1 MIQKKYSVFIFG
13 TLALFLTLFAVLT
26 GNFFTKKIQIQI
38 GEVAKETIL
47 APFQVENE
55 IATNRKKDL
64 AEDAVKTQYK
74 KDSKVQEQAIGEIEE
89 LFNYIENLKAN
100 TAEERS
106 EDDLVGILNEHA
118 AIALYNE
125 QYATLLRLSEERLE
139 DMRKTCID
147 IASSLF
153 DEGISQEEQNNS
165 LALRTALEASTLTLT
180 QQKIAQDI
188 INSVLKPNVVV
199 DEFAT
204 NEAIRMAREKVEPV
218 YILAGEKII
227 EQGTKVTEETYM
239 LLDKVGY
246 LDTNKSG
253 RYKQYLGLVILLGLG
268 GVFAFIYV
276 HTHHRKWSYRQYNFL
291 FMTYTVTILMVRAMM
306 TMPFVY
312 LPICMAAMLVA
323 FAMEMELALLI
334 HSLIVIMTAII
345 LKSDFVSIGYFMI
358 TGIGA
363 IFVVRNMLERAKTV
377 MNALIIGGIQSV
389 AYISLKLFSGATFNV
404 TIGAECIAAFIMGV
418 IAVVLV
424 VGILPFLE
432 SAFGFI
438 TSMQLLE
445 LTNPNQPVLKRL
457 LLEATG
463 TYYHSLLVAN
473 LAETAADAIG
483 ANPLM
488 ARVGGYYHDI
498 GKLGNSSYFKENQGK
513 ENPHDYLTPYESYS
527 HIVSHV
533 SYGVTLAEEYEL
545 PSYIIDIIKQHHG
558 TSCMQYFYMK
568 AKEEHTTE
576 VCEADFCY
584 LGPKPRSKEAALVML
599 ADVVEAT
606 VRSMQDRL
614 GEELT
619 IHDLVTKMV
628 KQKLKEGQLDEC
640 ELYISDIDKI
650 IESFTKMLKGM
661 YHERIKY
668 PERIEQ

>member
-1 MIQKKYSVFIFG
+1 MIQKRYSVFIFG
-13 TLALFLTLFAVLT
+13 ALALLVTFFAVLT

-55 IATNRKKDL
+55 IATNRKRDL
-64 AEDAVKTQYK
+64 AEASVKTQYK
-74 KDSKVQEQAIGEIEE
+74 KDSKVQEQAISDIEE
-89 LFNYIENLKAN
+89 LFNYIKALKVN
-100 TAEERS
+100 TLEERS
-106 EDDLVGILNEHA
+106 EDELVRILSDHA
-118 AIALYNE
+118 TIALYNE
-125 QYATLLRLSEERLE
+125 QYATLLRLSDQGLE
-139 DMRKTCID
+139 NMQKTCIEVG
-147 IASSLF
+147 SQLF
-153 DEGISQEEQNNS
+153 DEGISQDDQSNS
-165 LALRTALEASTLTLT
+165 LSLRTALEESTLTLT

-188 INSVLKPNVVV
+188 ISSVLKPNVVV
-199 DEFAT
+199 DELAT
-204 NEAIRMAREKVEPV
+204 NEAIRAAREKVEPV
-218 YILAGEKII
+218 YVLAGEKII
-227 EQGTKVTEETYM
+227 EQGTKVTEETYT
-239 LLDKVGY
+239 LLEKVGY
-246 LDTNKSG
+246 LDTKKSG
-253 RYKQYLGLVILLGLG
+253 RYKQYLGFIILIGLG
-268 GVFAFIYV
+268 SIFAFNYV
-276 HTHHRKWSYRQYNFL
+276 HTHHKKWTYKQYNFL
-291 FMTYTVTILMVRAMM
+291 FMIYTVTILMVR
-306 TMPFVY
+306 TMKTLPFVY
-312 LPICMAAMLVA
+312 LPICMVAMLVA
-323 FAMEMELALLI
+323 FAMEMELALLV
-334 HSLIVIMTAII
+334 HSLIVLITAII
-345 LKSDFVSIGYFMI
+345 LKSDFVSISYFMI

-377 MNALIIGGIQSV
+377 MNAVLIGGIQCIT
-389 AYISLKLFSGATFNV
+389 YLSLKLFSGATLNI
-404 TIGAECIAAFIMGV
+404 TIGAECVAAFVMGV

-432 SAFGFI
+432 SAFDFM
-438 TSMQLLE
+438 TPMQLLE

-498 GKLGNSSYFKENQGK
+498 GKLSGSSYFKENQGK

-527 HIVSHV
+527 RIAAHV
-533 SYGVTLAEEYEL
+533 SYGETLAKEYEL
-545 PSYIIDIIKQHHG
+545 PPYIIDIIKQHHG

-568 AKEEHTTE
+568 AQAEGGQQI
-576 VCEADFCY
+576 CEADFCY
-584 LGPKPRSKEAALVML
+584 AGPRPRTKEAALVML

-606 VRSMQDRL
+606 VRSMQDKI

-619 IHDLVTKMV
+619 IHDLVAKMV
-628 KQKLKEGQLDEC
+628 RQKLKEGQLDEC

-668 PERIEQ
+668 PERIEK

>member
-1 MIQKKYSVFIFG
+1 MIQKKYSVYIFG
-13 TLALFLTLFAVLT
+13 TFALLITFFAVLT

-55 IATNRKKDL
+55 IATNRKRDL
-64 AEDAVKTQYK
+64 AEVSVKTQYK
-74 KDSKVQEQAIGEIEE
+74 KDSKVQEQAISDIED
-89 LFNYIENLKAN
+89 LFNYIKTLKSN
-100 TAEERS
+100 TPEERT
-106 EDDLVGILNEHA
+106 EDELVRILSEHA
-118 AIALYNE
+118 SIALYNE
-125 QYATLLRLSEERLE
+125 QYVTLLRLSEEGLE
-139 DMRKTCID
+139 SMQKTCID
-147 IASSLF
+147 IASHLF
-153 DEGISQEEQNNS
+153 DEGISKEEQNNS
-165 LALRTALEASTLTLT
+165 LALRTTLEGSTLTLT

-188 INSVLKPNVVV
+188 ISSILKPNVVV
-199 DEFAT
+199 DELAT
-204 NEAIRMAREKVEPV
+204 NEAIRAAREKVEPV

-227 EQGTKVTEETYM
+227 EQGTKVTEETYT

-246 LDTNKSG
+246 LDTNKAG
-253 RYKQYLGLVILLGLG
+253 RYKQYVGLIILLGLG
-268 GVFAFIYV
+268 SIFAFNYV
-276 HTHHRKWSYRQYNFL
+276 HTHHKKWSYMQYNFL
-291 FMTYTVTILMVRAMM
+291 FMIYTITIIMVR
-306 TMPFVY
+306 TMKTLPFVY
-312 LPICMAAMLVA
+312 LPICMVAMLIA
-323 FAMEMELALLI
+323 FAMEMELALLV
-334 HSLIVIMTAII
+334 HSLIVLITAII
-345 LKSDFVSIGYFMI
+345 LKSDFVSMGYFII

-377 MNALIIGGIQSV
+377 TNALLVGGIQSIT
-389 AYISLKLFSGATFNV
+389 YLGLKLFSGGVVNIALG
-404 TIGAECIAAFIMGV
+404 IECMAAFIMGV

-438 TSMQLLE
+438 TPMQLLE

-498 GKLGNSSYFKENQGK
+498 GKLSGSSYFKENQGK

-527 HIVSHV
+527 RIVHHV
-533 SYGVTLAEEYEL
+533 SYGVILAEEYEL
-545 PSYIIDIIKQHHG
+545 PPYIVDIIKQHHG

-568 AKEEHTTE
+568 AQSEEMQ
-576 VCEADFCY
+576 VCGADFCY
-584 LGPKPRSKEAALVML
+584 EGPKPRTKEAALVML

-606 VRSMQDRL
+606 VRAMQDKI

-619 IHDLVTKMV
+619 IYDLVSKMV

-668 PERIEQ
+668 PERIEE

>member
-1 MIQKKYSVFIFG
+1 MIQKKYSVFVFG
-13 TLALFLTLFAVLT
+13 ILALVVTCIAVLT

-38 GEVAKETIL
+38 GEVAKTTIL

-64 AEDAVKTQYK
+64 AESAVKTQYK
-74 KDSKVQEQAIGEIEE
+74 KDSKVQEKAIGEIEE
-89 LFNYIENLKAN
+89 LFNYIETLKSN
-100 TAEERS
+100 TTNKRTDEE
-106 EDDLVGILNEHA
+106 LIKILNEHTS
-118 AIALYNE
+118 IALYNE
-125 QYATLLRLSEERLE
+125 QYMALLRLSEE
-139 DMRKTCID
+139 DITNMKKTCID
-147 IASSLF
+147 VASSLF
-153 DEGISQEEQNNS
+153 DEGITQSGQNNNI
-165 LALRTALEASTLTLT
+165 ALKSALEASSLTVT
-180 QQKIAQDI
+180 KQKIAQDI
-188 INSVLKPNVVV
+188 ITSVLAPNVIV

-204 NEAIRMAREKVEPV
+204 SEAIRAAREKVEPV
-218 YILAGEKII
+218 YVLAGEKII

-239 LLDKVGY
+239 LLEKVGY
-246 LDTNKSG
+246 LNTDKSVK
-253 RYKQYLGLVILLGLG
+253 YQQYLGFVILLGLG
-268 GVFAFIYV
+268 SLFVFIYV
-276 HTHHRKWSYRQYNFL
+276 YTHHKKWSYGQYNFL
-291 FMTYTVTILMVRAMM
+291 FITYIATILMVRTMM

-312 LPICMAAMLVA
+312 LPVCMAAMLVA
-323 FAMEMELALLI
+323 FAMEMELALLM
-334 HSLIVIMTAII
+334 HSLIVIFAAII
-345 LKSDFVSIGYFMI
+345 LKSDFVTIGYFMI

-363 IFVVRNMLERAKTV
+363 IFVVRNMFERAKTV
-377 MNALIIGGIQSV
+377 MNALIIGAIQAITYV
-389 AYISLKLFSGATFNV
+389 SLKLFSGASLNITV
-404 TIGAECIAAFIMGV
+404 GTECIVAFIMGV
-418 IAVVLV
+418 IAVVLI

-498 GKLGNSSYFKENQGK
+498 GKLSNSAYFKENQGK
-513 ENPHDYLTPYESYS
+513 ENPHDFLTPQESYK
-527 HIVSHV
+527 HIVAHV
-533 SYGVTLAEEYEL
+533 SEGVALAQQYDL
-545 PSYIIDIIKQHHG
+545 PAYIIDIIKQHHG

-568 AKEEHTTE
+568 AKEMDPAAE
-576 VCEADFCY
+576 EAAFCY

-606 VRSMQDRL
+606 VRAMQDRL
-614 GEELT
+614 DESLT
-619 IHDLVTKMV
+619 IQDLVAKMV

-650 IESFTKMLKGM
+650 IISFTKMLKGM

-668 PERIEQ
+668 PERTEQ